1 MKPEWLILMSVEQNS
16 QLMIPVFFY
25 FLHFCSAKNTKRWW
39 CISSLRKEK
48 KWSKKVDIRKW
59 VDSFLELI
67 HMWSIFIYQDNRKRN
82 VRQSMSQSP
91 PLCILDQACWFPIK
105 IIEHKMEKKMCL
117 CLQICY
123 RINVTEKIQTK
134 SSLNLNL
141 FADEFYKIRYIFKTV
156 HQNELKFYRKILDT

>member
-1 MKPEWLILMSVEQNS
+1 MKGNS
-16 QLMIPVFFY
+16 TVMLGQASKNETWVINSYVCWTKFTIDDSRFFY

-39 CISSLRKEK
+39 CISSPRKEK

-59 VDSFLELI
+59 VDSFLGLI

-105 IIEHKMEKKMCL
+105 IIE
-117 CLQICY
+117 
-123 RINVTEKIQTK
+123 
-134 SSLNLNL
+134 
-141 FADEFYKIRYIFKTV
+141 YKIWKKCV
-156 HQNELKFYRKILDT
+156 SVS